1 MIELL
6 MLIVVILAILYE
18 VVINPM
24 IHKQMIKDNVL
35 KIGGKLVS
43 MESLS
48 RRDNIYFVNYEFR
61 GEIQSATVKF
71 SLIYNMEWK

>member
-6 MLIVVILAILYE
+6 MLIVVILVILYE

-48 RRDNIYFVNYEFR
+48 RRDNIYFVKFEYK
-61 GEIQSATVKF
+61 GEVQSATVKF
-71 SLIYNMEWK
+71 SLIYDMDWK